1 MCTVHIHFLLHYTHK
16 TAFNPYADGAFYV
29 TEHFILAY
37 MVLNTNHVKLF
48 IGIFCRIW
56 KEIYWIHG
64 KESE

>member
-1 MCTVHIHFLLHYTHK
+1 MCAVHIRFLLRYSNKST
-16 TAFNPYADGAFYV
+16 FNPYADSVFYI

-37 MVLNTNHVKLF
+37 IVLNTNYVKLF

-56 KEIYWIHG
+56 KETYWIHG